1 MSVRIASRVVIHMAN
16 VLLSFLVCIAV
27 TVLFVGMG
35 VYMLVSG
42 DATLLHSYHRADVLA
57 QDLAPLARWSGVGA
71 IMIGAGVLLL
81 SLPFLA
87 KIRPLP
93 NWTRGKLPV
102 VFGGVLLLGGFL
114 VITASVVYYN
124 GAIIAS

>member
-1 MSVRIASRVVIHMAN
+1 MAN